1 MPRII
6 RRVTIQD
13 IADACSLSR
22 VTVSKVFNGRGEVPI
37 STKMRVLQK
46 AREMGYLTSENQV
59 ETPDPSNQKSIA
71 LFTRNLPREYH
82 FGAAMLSSS
91 TDILSRAGY
100 TMSMFEVSDEEIR
113 QRILPT
119 RFSAEK
125 TAAILV
131 IELFDPEYLK
141 MICSAGLPVVVIDS
155 PAYAVTESM
164 RCDYVLMENTSSI
177 TALVRHLYD
186 SGARRMGFVGD
197 RVHCGSFY
205 ERWSAFASAL
215 SVLGMEYDED
225 NCLLEPDDSPYSDPR
240 WIEEKLRAMPVLPDA
255 LVCANDYLAVNILAA
270 LKRMGKTVPS
280 DVMVTGFDGS
290 RQSELV
296 EPSITTVRIPGAE
309 IGRVAANIIMTRI
322 HGSELP
328 HILTYIKTEPEFRAS
343 TDKQITV

>member
-13 IADACSLSR
+13 IADACSPSR
-22 VTVSKVFNGRGEVPI
+22 VTVSKVFNGRGEVPT
-37 STKMRVLQK
+37 STRTRVLQK
-46 AREMGYLTSENQV
+46 AREMGYITSENQA
-59 ETPDPSNQKSIA
+59 ENTDPSNQKSIA
-71 LFTRNLPREYH
+71 LFTSNLPREYH
-82 FGAAMLSSS
+82 FGAAMLSAF
-91 TDILSRAGY
+91 TDSISRAGY
-100 TMSMFEVSDEEIR
+100 TMSMFEVSADELR
-113 QRILPT
+113 HRLLPT

-141 MICSAGLPVVVIDS
+141 MLCSAGLPVTVIDS

-164 RCDYVLMENTSSI
+164 RCDYVLMENTSSV
-177 TALVRHLYD
+177 TALVKQLYAA
-186 SGARRMGFVGD
+186 GARRMGFVGD

-215 SVLGMEYDED
+215 SVLGMEYDAD
-225 NCLLEPDDSPYSDPR
+225 NCLLEPDDSPYSDPQ
-240 WIEEKLRAMPVLPDA
+240 WLEKKLLAMPVLPDA
-255 LVCANDYLAVNILAA
+255 LVCANDHLAVSVLTA
-270 LKRMGKTVPS
+270 LKRMGKAVPN

-322 HGSELP
+322 HGSKLP
-328 HILTYIKTEPEFRAS
+328 YLWTYVKTEPVFRAS
-343 TDKQITV
+343 TDK